1 MSLLKGRVIG
11 SGAAG
16 NKAAITLIEEGV
28 VDMQDV
34 LLVNSTIKDIPEKYH
49 NISVVLSEDSSEGC
63 GKERDRAQKLI
74 ARAIQ
79 SSRLDLDGFVGRD
92 TDLTILI
99 GSTAGGTGSGSV
111 PIMASYIRNFI
122 DTTDDYDEDDDEY
135 FRANVHVI
143 GLKGFGIDGRE
154 YQNTIEFFKDIEEN
168 FTVECIDNSKFLDEA
183 RNSRPTAEKLA
194 NQEVVRRVRTLLG
207 LNYVNSEQ
215 NIDKKDQY
223 KAVTIPGFMTVE
235 HFDILDKIKNV
246 QEFNDICVSIVDETK
261 SLTTTPTQ
269 KRLAVILNIPKACEQ
284 YIDYDFAIFK
294 ERLGFPY
301 EVFTQLQFCEDT
313 KQEAYIEIISSGLQ
327 MPIEELERLYE
338 EYKVA
343 SSKVNKSQD
352 GFYDFM
358 KKIQGNAED
367 GMFNSDVAN
376 AKPKKDKAA
385 FLNSLAGKSKSK
397 NVTTE
402 QVKKENNKDTNKTD
416 KSNKF

>member
-1 MSLLKGRVIG
+1 
-11 SGAAG
+11 
-16 NKAAITLIEEGV
+16 
-28 VDMQDV
+28 MQDV

-207 LNYVNSEQ
+207 LNYVNS
-215 NIDKKDQY
+215 
-223 KAVTIPGFMTVE
+223 
-235 HFDILDKIKNV
+235 
-246 QEFNDICVSIVDETK
+246 
-261 SLTTTPTQ
+261 
-269 KRLAVILNIPKACEQ
+269 
-284 YIDYDFAIFK
+284 
-294 ERLGFPY
+294 
-301 EVFTQLQFCEDT
+301 
-313 KQEAYIEIISSGLQ
+313 
-327 MPIEELERLYE
+327 
-338 EYKVA
+338 
-343 SSKVNKSQD
+343 
-352 GFYDFM
+352 
-358 KKIQGNAED
+358 
-367 GMFNSDVAN
+367 
-376 AKPKKDKAA
+376 
-385 FLNSLAGKSKSK
+385 
-397 NVTTE
+397 
-402 QVKKENNKDTNKTD
+402 
-416 KSNKF
+416 